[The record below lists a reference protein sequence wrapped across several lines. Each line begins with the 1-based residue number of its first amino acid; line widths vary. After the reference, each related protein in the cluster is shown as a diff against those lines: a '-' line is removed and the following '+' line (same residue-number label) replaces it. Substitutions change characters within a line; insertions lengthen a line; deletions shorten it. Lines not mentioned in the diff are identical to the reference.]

1 MIRFGDEGEEG
12 SIDGRQHSLGSV
24 EVLYQ
29 IEKVCFDD
37 VSTSFEEFNCK
48 VVWSR
53 GFVSGHGEDDFFNLL
68 LSELS

>member
-1 MIRFGDEGEEG
+1 METKIKGVMADSTRLVLWKFFIRLKR
-12 SIDGRQHSLGSV
+12 SALMMCQQALKNS
-24 EVLYQ
+24 
-29 IEKVCFDD
+29 
-37 VSTSFEEFNCK
+37 NCK